1 MYVGSSQSR
10 AVLRQYE
17 FFFPK
22 KVKLKGRKG
31 KKKRVASTESKQ
43 DRIKFDVLLT
53 SYEMINLDTT
63 ILKALKWECLVRI
76 LGREI
81 LLHNYLLSSVPSTI
95 IFDSSLPVGLGVC
108 FLIRCCFLVLCFS
121 HRQLMRDIGLKI
133 RTPSSSRPCKLSP
146 HATEC
151 FSRVPHCRCLFSLNF
166 QSPETC
172 QSEQGK
178 LFTDFS

>member
-10 AVLRQYE
+10 AILRQYE

-63 ILKALKWECLVRI
+63 LLKALKWECLVRI

-108 FLIRCCFLVLCFS
+108 FLFPYALFLPQIVDEGHRLKNKDSKLFQTLQTFSTRHRVL
-121 HRQLMRDIGLKI
+121 LTG
-133 RTPSSSRPCKLSP
+133 TPLQVS
-146 HATEC
+146 
-151 FSRVPHCRCLFSLNF
+151 FSLTF
-166 QSPETC
+166 YSHETC

>member
-63 ILKALKWECLVRI
+63 ILKALKWECLIVDEGHR
-76 LGREI
+76 LK
-81 LLHNYLLSSVPSTI
+81 NK
-95 IFDSSLPVGLGVC
+95 DS
-108 FLIRCCFLVLCFS
+108 
-121 HRQLMRDIGLKI
+121 
-133 RTPSSSRPCKLSP
+133 
-146 HATEC
+146 
-151 FSRVPHCRCLFSLNF
+151 
-166 QSPETC
+166 
-172 QSEQGK
+172 K
-178 LFTDFS
+178 LFQTLQTFSTRHRVLLTGTPLQVSFFSELLES